1 MRKIAITLLAKI
13 ALSGM
18 LAGCGSQQ
26 GGANNPADTANA
38 TVIDVRTPAEFA
50 TGHLQGAVNID
61 VTAANFVAK
70 ITALPKDSTYLLYC
84 RSGSRAGQARTI
96 MLQQGF
102 TDVTNLGSLQAASS
116 ATGLPI
122 VTQ

>member
-1 MRKIAITLLAKI
+1 
-13 ALSGM
+13 M
-18 LAGCGSQQ
+18 LVGCGSPQ
-26 GGANNPADTANA
+26 GGSNSPANTANA
-38 TVIDVRTPAEFA
+38 TVIDVRTSAEFA

-61 VTAANFVAK
+61 VTAGDFNAK
-70 ITALPKDSTYLLYC
+70 ISALPKDGTYLLYC